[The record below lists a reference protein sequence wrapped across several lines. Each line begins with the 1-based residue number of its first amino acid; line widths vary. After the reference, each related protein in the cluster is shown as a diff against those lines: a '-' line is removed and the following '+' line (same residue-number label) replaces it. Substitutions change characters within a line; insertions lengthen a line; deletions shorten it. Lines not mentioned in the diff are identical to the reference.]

1 MMNDVNGTMLPE
13 IENQVYLIVGLGNPG
28 REYKETRHNAG
39 FMLLDR
45 LAQRLG
51 EKFTRLE
58 SRALVTK
65 ATYQERR
72 LILAKPQTYMNE
84 SGKAVGA
91 LSRFYKVPLDN
102 LLVIYD
108 EVDLPLGTLRL
119 RPGGGSA
126 GQKGMRSII
135 DRLGSETFPRLR
147 IGIGRPPGRM
157 DAADY
162 VLQKFSKS
170 EAEIAAQMLD
180 RAVDA
185 VLVYVT
191 AGLDKAMNMY
201 NNPALE

>member
-1 MMNDVNGTMLPE
+1 MMNVVNGTMLPE
-13 IENQVYLIVGLGNPG
+13 TENQVYLIVGLGNPG

-65 ATYQERR
+65 ATYQEQR

-157 DAADY
+157 EAADY
-162 VLQKFSKS
+162 VLQKFSRS

>member
-1 MMNDVNGTMLPE
+1 MELCCQKLKTKF
-13 IENQVYLIVGLGNPG
+13 ILIVGLGNPG

>member
-13 IENQVYLIVGLGNPG
+13 TENQVYLIVGLGNPG

>member
-1 MMNDVNGTMLPE
+1 MMNVVNGTMLPE
-13 IENQVYLIVGLGNPG
+13 TENQVYLIVGLGNPG

-91 LSRFYKVPLDN
+91 LARFYKVPLDN

-162 VLQKFSKS
+162 VLQKFSRS